1 MGVVEDWV
9 SAYNARDFA
18 GVAACLSKD
27 DFERV
32 GPYMDVISDSAEYVA
47 FLSRV
52 VPTMGEDYHLV
63 IERVVYVDEEH
74 LAFAQLVEHYR
85 HDGEVRDTPEIIVF
99 GLGADGLVHSMRLY
113 LQRPGGQAPVGG
125 RAAMGTTS
133 S

>member
-1 MGVVEDWV
+1 VGVVEDWV
-9 SAYNARDFA
+9 TAYLARDFDA
-18 GVAACLSKD
+18 VAACLSPT

-32 GPYMDVISDSAEYVA
+32 GPYLDVIADSAEYVA

-52 VPTMGEDYHLV
+52 VPTMGDDYRLD
-63 IERVVYVDEEH
+63 IERVVYVPEEH
-74 LAFAQLVEHYR
+74 VAYAQLVEHYR

-99 GLGADGLVHSMRLY
+99 GLGDDGRVTRMRLY

-133 S
+133 